1 ARGTDAVDLQTVRA
15 ANDQVASGTGATIGG
30 GSSNKASASY
40 SGVPMGLEAHARLYG
55 QMAHASGKNS
65 VAGDAQR
72 SVYVARRA
80 TLNATPTELFLDG
93 SGASQRMT
101 IPLNTTWAFQIFVA
115 ARSATNVN
123 QSAGYKFEGV
133 IDNNS

>member
-1 ARGTDAVDLQTVRA
+1 
-15 ANDQVASGTGATIGG
+15 
-30 GSSNKASASY
+30 
-40 SGVPMGLEAHARLYG
+40 
-55 QMAHASGKNS
+55 SGKNS

-133 IDNNS
+133 IDNNSGIVNLVGTVTKTVLAEDVAGWDVEVTDANSALTIT